1 MDRRTNRQCSTY
13 RPACI
18 SAAFMFGILLGS
30 VISNKHS
37 IPEILLSTVLAT
49 VVFHFTFAK
58 NFNFKR
64 LVNKVIKKG
73 S

>member
-1 MDRRTNRQCSTY
+1 MDRRASRECMTY
-13 RPACI
+13 RPTCI

-30 VISNKHS
+30 VISVKHS

-49 VVFHFTFAK
+49 AVFHFTFAK
-58 NFNFKR
+58 NFNFKKFI
-64 LVNKVIKKG
+64 NKVIKKG